1 MFIYLNT
8 VTLAIDRERG
18 VGLNIHT
25 ECKRT
30 WKPVRHTL
38 VNQVYG
44 MLLAPST

>member
-8 VTLAIDRERG
+8 VTLAREREG
-18 VGLNIHT
+18 SLNIHT
-25 ECKRT
+25 ECKRS
-30 WKPVRHTL
+30 WKPVCHTL